1 MIKDDTVLGSCNFHI
16 TLQKAHEL
24 MRRDKKFT
32 NFNTENLSG
41 SSFQRENISAYNQC
55 LPNALHKTYC

>member
-1 MIKDDTVLGSCNFHI
+1 MFLSFLAVKVIKDDTVLGSCNFHI

-41 SSFQRENISAYNQC
+41 SSFQRENISA
-55 LPNALHKTYC
+55 